1 METFYVED
9 YCPSAK
15 AVSLVVIF
23 YVDLLE
29 MKVIWSL
36 VIWELVF
43 NISISDVL

>member
-15 AVSLVVIF
+15 TVSLLVTF

-29 MKVIWSL
+29 MKVI
-36 VIWELVF
+36 
-43 NISISDVL
+43 